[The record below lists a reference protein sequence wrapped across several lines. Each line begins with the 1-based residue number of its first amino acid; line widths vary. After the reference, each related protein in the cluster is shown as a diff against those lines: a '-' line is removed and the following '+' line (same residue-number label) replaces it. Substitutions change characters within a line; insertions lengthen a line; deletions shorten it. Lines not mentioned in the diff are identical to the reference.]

1 MSELEFRKID
11 GTDYEEE
18 LITLFNS
25 VFGRHS
31 TRDTWEYK
39 HYKNPFQPSGI
50 FGAFDGD
57 RLVGMNA
64 FMPMQ
69 YTDGNRV
76 YNIVQ
81 SCESAVDPEYR
92 RRGIFS
98 GIILTAEK
106 FYMMEGF
113 DYFIGFPN
121 PENSYGGFLKIGWT
135 TEGNIARLSK
145 LLNPVHAAIHML
157 IGVGKTAELVE
168 TEEFRAITSQQIL
181 DTFKTLECARPYL
194 TANFNRWKLERF
206 GYRMAGYYV
215 DGHLRGVVYF
225 RREIKKKLVV
235 LNVAGVYALDQTI
248 RVDQLC
254 YKFVQVQRKLYDI
267 ALIWVE
273 THYKNMLL
281 DRGFSAIKSKE
292 LPFIAKKINPSA
304 PTLKWEPMY
313 MESDGSIDID

>member
-11 GTDYEEE
+11 GIDYEDE

-25 VFGRHS
+25 VFGRHA

-39 HYKNPFQPSGI
+39 HYKNPFQSSGI
-50 FGAFDGD
+50 FGAFDGE

-69 YTDGNRV
+69 YTDGRRI

-81 SCESAVDPEYR
+81 SCESAVDPKYR

-98 GIILTAEK
+98 GIILAAEK
-106 FYMMEGF
+106 FYIAQGF

-135 TEGNIARLSK
+135 NEGNITRMSK
-145 LLNPVHAAIHML
+145 LLNPVRAALHMF
-157 IGVGKTAELVE
+157 IGAGQAAELVE
-168 TEEFRAITSQQIL
+168 TEEFHVVTAQQIL
-181 DTFKTLECARPYL
+181 DISNPLECARPYL
-194 TANFNRWKLERF
+194 TVEFNRWKLERF
-206 GYRMAGYYV
+206 GYRMAGYYA
-215 DGHLRGVVYF
+215 DGCLRGVVYY
-225 RREIKKKLVV
+225 RREIKKKLAV
-235 LNVAGVYALDQTI
+235 LNVAGVYVLDGSI

-254 YKFVQVQRKLYDI
+254 HKFVRAQCKLYDI
-267 ALIWVE
+267 ALVWIE
-273 THYKNMLL
+273 TAYRQMLL
-281 DRGFSAIKSKE
+281 DAGFIALKSKE
-292 LPFIAKKINPSA
+292 LPFIVKKINPTA